1 MKIYINYENKKKD
14 INTNHFQSI
23 KSIVY
28 QYLFENNI
36 DNEIDDFFI
45 DYNGIHLDYNMSLEK
60 YNILDEYTLNLNK
73 KKKGGSSFFSYFMKN
88 PVQVIICLLISLL
101 PIIIL
106 PLGFISATSS
116 LIKVI
121 IEKSIN
127 SIGQYLVCTLGK
139 VTLFSRMKLLI
150 FIVKYITFILMIF
163 VIITLPLLLLC
174 VTLKGHSIMDNPKSM
189 CGAISA
195 GNIAGLV
202 LTMVFSLI
210 YIAHRCGNYIINTI
224 ISIFKNFYILNTLF
238 VPALKG
244 LLVVFD
250 EAKYT
255 PITVLTLGTIHGYFV
270 FLRLLLIGV
279 EMVLSTIAEL
289 GCKTQF
295 TKEAFIAKISEKI
308 NNFNKKNKLTDKDTK
323 DDKES
328 DKKTEKDGFNP
339 FTPSLDICKE
349 DLIQCCN
356 PNNYISIADMLN
368 TVLNTGPISSIL
380 KTTGL
385 FPSFVLIIE
394 ALYESALL
402 RLNETSELTESSL
415 NGKKIYLRKLLS
427 EKINKIPDN
436 TKSLIEEFLE
446 SGNEELIHNIQKQLD
461 SSLKSNN
468 NRVNDIKFK
477 LAYLDETMIEFA
489 KKDKS
494 KYIPGKS
501 LFKTI
506 FKFIFMDVFCNVSS
520 SSKTSIDVISEMGEI
535 KEITDMLKAG
545 TSTGLIMSIIY
556 LISYIII
563 IICGIS
569 GVF

>member
-255 PITVLTLGTIHGYFV
+255 PITVLTLGTIQGYFV

-308 NNFNKKNKLTDKDTK
+308 NNFNKKNKLTDKNTK

-563 IICGIS
+563 IICGIF